1 MKRLAQRWND
11 WPLLSKGMLLVTL
24 PLMLLMGALLSGYRL
39 QQQTALAEAEARR
52 TLRAQ
57 GDIQALHT
65 GIAEAATGVRGYLLT
80 GRDDFLT
87 PYWKAE
93 VELSRTIKNLRSILR
108 DPTQISSLARVL
120 PLLDAKLRSLDSLR
134 TEGRFQSA
142 EALRAHLLAS
152 KVILD
157 QLRSEIV
164 AMQAREAQLV
174 EERTVAVGR
183 ALARNQWMNAA
194 TLVGALIAAMLAAL
208 LFYTTI
214 VQRVR
219 ALAAN
224 AERLVQGAPLAAMP
238 QATDELGLLAARL
251 QSASVLLAQRA
262 SEAQAASQTKT
273 DFLSRVS
280 HELRTPLNAIL
291 GFAQLLDQDLAQTPQ
306 QKSVAHLLTA
316 GRHLLTVI
324 DQLLDIA
331 RIEAQH
337 VALTPSNV
345 AIGALLE
352 EAQALVAVSAAA
364 REIVIEPAV
373 GDTHLKVWADR
384 ARLLQV
390 LLNLY
395 SNAIKYNQRGGWVR
409 ANVAGNAE
417 RVHITVA
424 DSGPGI
430 ATALQHRLFQPFER
444 LGAGA
449 QVEGLGLGLAISRQ
463 LLTAMNGDLT
473 LHSRPGEGCQ
483 FTIALP
489 AALAHANAALATR
502 SSATSAAI
510 TSSSASSVRALAQ
523 PLHRVA
529 TIVRTLLCIEDN
541 TSNLALIEAL
551 IARRP
556 QWRLS
561 KASTGQE
568 GLKIAQAQM
577 PDLILLDLRLPDL
590 FGESVLSTL
599 RSDAVL
605 RTIPVVVL
613 SADALPE
620 TQQRILAQGVVAY
633 LTKPLDVRRFF
644 AVLDG
649 IHHDGS

>member
-1 MKRLAQRWND
+1 
-11 WPLLSKGMLLVTL
+11 
-24 PLMLLMGALLSGYRL
+24 
-39 QQQTALAEAEARR
+39 
-52 TLRAQ
+52 
-57 GDIQALHT
+57 
-65 GIAEAATGVRGYLLT
+65 
-80 GRDDFLT
+80 
-87 PYWKAE
+87 
-93 VELSRTIKNLRSILR
+93 
-108 DPTQISSLARVL
+108 
-120 PLLDAKLRSLDSLR
+120 
-134 TEGRFQSA
+134 
-142 EALRAHLLAS
+142 
-152 KVILD
+152 
-157 QLRSEIV
+157 
-164 AMQAREAQLV
+164 MQAREAQLV

-224 AERLVQGAPLAAMP
+224 AERLVQGAPLDAMP

-345 AIGALLE
+345 AIDALLE
-352 EAQALVAVSAAA
+352 EAQALVAGSAAA

-373 GDTHLKVWADR
+373 GDTHLNVWADR

-430 ATALQHRLFQPFER
+430 DTALQHRLFQPFER

-463 LLTAMNGDLT
+463 LLTAMDGDLT

-483 FTIALP
+483 FTITLP
-489 AALAHANAALATR
+489 AALAPANTALAAR
-502 SSATSAAI
+502 SSATSAVI
-510 TSSSASSVRALAQ
+510 TSSSASAVRALAQ
-523 PLHRVA
+523 PLRGVA

-599 RSDAVL
+599 RNDTVL